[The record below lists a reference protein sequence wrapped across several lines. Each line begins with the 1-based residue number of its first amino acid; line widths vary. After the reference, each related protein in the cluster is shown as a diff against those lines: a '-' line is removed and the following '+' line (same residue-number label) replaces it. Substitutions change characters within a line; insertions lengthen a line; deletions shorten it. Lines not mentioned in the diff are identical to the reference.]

1 MCQEHAAGTHGLK
14 CEHEHPRTNKRG
26 DPHARPSG
34 GYGVDRYLLFAGKTA
49 RRAVTH
55 ACTRC
60 RVFRGVDGN
69 QPLPPHTLYFQTFLH
84 AVDTSYFRKQFLLR
98 AEMTETTARQDL

>member
-1 MCQEHAAGTHGLK
+1 MCQEHAAGTRLEV
-14 CEHEHPRTNKRG
+14 CEHEHSRTNKRG

-55 ACTRC
+55 AYAHAAAFSGGSTAT
-60 RVFRGVDGN
+60 N
-69 QPLPPHTLYFQTFLH
+69 PYPPTLYFQTFLH
-84 AVDTSYFRKQFLLR
+84 AVDTYFRKQFLLR
-98 AEMTETTARQDL
+98 AEMI